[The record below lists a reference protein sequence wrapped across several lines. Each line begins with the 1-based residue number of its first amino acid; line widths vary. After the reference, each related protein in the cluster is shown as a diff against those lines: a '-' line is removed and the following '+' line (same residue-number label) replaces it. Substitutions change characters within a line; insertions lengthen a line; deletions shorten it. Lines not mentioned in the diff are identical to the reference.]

1 MDRYAKIFPVRWAD
15 CDANGHVRNT
25 AYSEYAIDVRMA
37 FFDEHGFGFERFVE
51 AGIGP
56 VALREETDYLR
67 EVRLGDTVEVDLAVV
82 GLSPEG
88 GRVRFAHEFRRSDGT
103 RSARLVILGGWMD
116 LRARRLVAP
125 PPPLLAAMR
134 ELPRGVGYEDL
145 PPLRRI

>member
-1 MDRYAKIFPVRWAD
+1 MDRYAKTFPVRWAD

-37 FFDEHGFGFERFVE
+37 FLAEHGFGFDRFVE

-56 VALREETDYLR
+56 VVLREETDYLR

-88 GRVRFAHEFRRSDGT
+88 GRFRFAHEFHRSDGT

-125 PPPLLAAMR
+125 PPPLLAAIR
-134 ELPRGVGYEDL
+134 ELPRAEPYEEL
-145 PPLRRI
+145 PPLRRL